1 MKTVVITLLLA
12 IGVLAKEPRALD
24 SLFSYLDEGKE
35 TLSNLGN
42 TKKCFARYLPEL
54 ESQGAT
60 WSKGYSGCQISATNE
75 RQSLLTDASVA
86 QENIREAALSMSSF
100 IDQCLTL
107 TEPLDFFHCFAKMSK
122 LQLTNVYNISF
133 NASEQALILNQ
144 KFGSIEMEHYL
155 CTNQTERDYVQGTD
169 KVFRSLDQ
177 CLQVNATN

>member
-1 MKTVVITLLLA
+1 MKTLVITLLLA
-12 IGVLAKEPRALD
+12 IGVLAKEPRTLN

-60 WSKGYSGCQISATNE
+60 WSKGYSGCQKSATNE

-86 QENIREAALSMSSF
+86 QEKIKEAALRMSSF

-107 TEPLDFFHCFAKMSK
+107 TEPLDFFHCFSKM
-122 LQLTNVYNISF
+122 
-133 NASEQALILNQ
+133 ALILNQ
-144 KFGSIEMEHYL
+144 KLGSIEMEHYL

-177 CLQVNATN
+177 CLQLYTTN